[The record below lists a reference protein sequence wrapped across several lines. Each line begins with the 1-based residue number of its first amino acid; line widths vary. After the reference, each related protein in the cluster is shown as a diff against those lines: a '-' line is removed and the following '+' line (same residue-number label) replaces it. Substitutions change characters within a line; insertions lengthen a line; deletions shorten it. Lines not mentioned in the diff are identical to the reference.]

1 MGWSSIAV
9 GWACIVGGKELTI
22 IDRELSLSHP
32 TSIELQLLQLQ
43 ESDLLHNSVRHGSS
57 SGRNSLSIVV
67 GIGSSEQDLDG
78 ADMMILRTSSTSY
91 VLKLSNAAVAG
102 GSLVE
107 AAAVEAVEF
116 RIASIFLT
124 K

>member
-1 MGWSSIAV
+1 M
-9 GWACIVGGKELTI
+9 ACFWDCG
-22 IDRELSLSHP
+22 SQP
-32 TSIELQLLQLQ
+32 CW
-43 ESDLLHNSVRHGSS
+43 SDLLHDSVMHGSS

-78 ADMMILRTSSTSY
+78 ADVMILRTSSTSY
-91 VLKLSNAAVAG
+91 VLKLSNTAVAG
-102 GSLVE
+102 GNLVD
-107 AAAVEAVEF
+107 AAVVEAVEF